1 MKNGEYIIDDF
12 LKPLREIVKT
22 MKERTKTHVQT

>member
-12 LKPLREIVKT
+12 LRALKEIAEEVKS
-22 MKERTKTHVQT
+22 ER